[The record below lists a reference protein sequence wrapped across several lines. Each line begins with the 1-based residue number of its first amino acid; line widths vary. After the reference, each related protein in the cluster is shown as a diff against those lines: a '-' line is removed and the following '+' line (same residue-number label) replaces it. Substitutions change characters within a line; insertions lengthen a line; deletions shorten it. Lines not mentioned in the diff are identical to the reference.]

1 MSDLKSVLIN
11 DSRIEDISGE
21 IGFAVESGASQN
33 TYQQY
38 SANTYSNSSHTWQ
51 ILLPSENI
59 VMDRRVLIDT
69 DATFIITIK
78 NVPIGSIA
86 FDWGNTDGFGP
97 YPLNSC
103 YNTQNVLINNNSLSV
118 NTQDI
123 IAPLL
128 RMNDQQL
135 HTHYDGFTP
144 SMVDDTYYNYSDALN
159 TNNNPLSAMDNSSF
173 NNKIR
178 GRGAH
183 YITSMV
189 ILHTLSTGATDASV
203 ISTNVLDTWTITITT
218 HLTEPLLFLSPFI
231 SNPCVSNQAG
241 FLGINNMTFNFVVD
255 ATLKRVFRTSNPW
268 TYSVTFGGI
277 TGSAFS
283 KLRLLVNYLSV
294 QPSQFAKISARNIL
308 PLLQYNRYI
317 PNGSN
322 LSALAYNTSQV
333 ITSANIALNQVPDTI
348 LFFVRVPMGSQT
360 ARNSDSFATITGIS
374 VNFNN
379 VSGIL
384 ASATPYELWILSQRA
399 GSTQSWAEFS
409 GSTNKKN
416 VSGGIGTIPTTGSIL
431 MLQPSYSF
439 NLPDYLSASSLGSY
453 NLQFNLTV
461 INQAPLTY
469 VGDNTAGVNVPVN
482 TYTPEVV
489 VITITSGYMVTHIG
503 TSQSFSGILN
513 REMVMSAKEGS
524 SVPRLSQ
531 SDYERLVGGVRD
543 NRGVV
548 NMMKHFKARKQH
560 MKNPESS
567 MMSAGV
573 MSGGDSS
580 NRLSKYIR

>member
-489 VITITSGYMVTHIG
+489 VITITSGYMVTHQG
-503 TSQSFSGILN
+503 TSQSFSGVLN
-513 REMVMSAKEGS
+513 KEMVMSAKEGS